1 MRAVVLMV
9 VIACAV
15 PVCAEAQSSAVKH
28 SLKGGFDMAESYVT
42 RAAEQV
48 PENLYSF
55 KATNEVR
62 SFGQLFAHIADV
74 NHAVC
79 SASSKENAPA
89 GSVEK
94 TAQTK
99 SDIQKALT
107 ASFAFCDRAFEMVND
122 TTGGEPLKL
131 FGAIDSTRLGA
142 LAFNTGHV
150 MEIYGNVVTYM
161 RLNKMVP
168 PSSQGK

>member
-1 MRAVVLMV
+1 MRAVVLMI
-9 VIACAV
+9 VIACVV
-15 PVCAEAQSSAVKH
+15 PVYAEAQSSTVRD
-28 SLKGGFDMAESYVT
+28 SLKSGSDIARSYVT

-48 PENLYSF
+48 PETLYGF
-55 KATNEVR
+55 KATSDVR

-74 NHAVC
+74 NYAVC
-79 SASSKENAPA
+79 SASSKEKAPA
-89 GSVEK
+89 GSIEK
-94 TAQTK
+94 IAQTK
-99 SDIQKALT
+99 VEIQKALA

-122 TTGGEPLKL
+122 STGGEPLKL